1 VAVPPPVNAVGG
13 QASPRSIAEAD
24 RAITAMY
31 DTEYHSLVRMSAV
44 LLGDVGAAEEVVQE
58 CFIAVHAA
66 WRRLRDIDKAM
77 PYLRRSVL
85 NRSRSL
91 LRHRIVADRH
101 APAPEPDTGG
111 PRAGGPR
118 AGGPGAGGP
127 GTGSAEQGAIAWFE
141 RSAVIAA
148 LRGLPSRQREALVLR
163 FYLELSEEEVAAVM
177 KISRGAV
184 KSHTAR
190 GQAALRSVLE
200 PER

>member
-13 QASPRSIAEAD
+13 PVSPRSVAEAD

-31 DTEYHSLVRMSAV
+31 DTEYRSLVRMSAV

-58 CFIAVHAA
+58 CFLAVHAA
-66 WRRLRDIDKAM
+66 WRRLRDIDKAV

-91 LRHRIVADRH
+91 LRHRSVADRH
-101 APAPEPDTGG
+101 APAPEPGG
-111 PRAGGPR
+111 GE
-118 AGGPGAGGP
+118 PGAGG
-127 GTGSAEQGAIAWFE
+127 AEPGAIAPFE

-148 LRGLPSRQREALVLR
+148 LRRLPSRQREALVLR
-163 FYLELSEEEVAAVM
+163 FYLELSEEEAAAVM

-184 KSHTAR
+184 QSHTAR

>member
-13 QASPRSIAEAD
+13 PASPRSIAEAD
-24 RAITAMY
+24 RAITAIY
-31 DTEYHSLVRMSAV
+31 DTEYRSLVRMSAV

-58 CFIAVHAA
+58 SFIAVHAA
-66 WRRLRDIDKAM
+66 WRRLRDIDKAV

-101 APAPEPDTGG
+101 APALEPDTGG

-118 AGGPGAGGP
+118 AGGPGTGG
-127 GTGSAEQGAIAWFE
+127 AEQGAIAPFE

-148 LRGLPSRQREALVLR
+148 LRRLPSRQREALVLR
-163 FYLELSEEEVAAVM
+163 FYLELSEEEAAAVM